1 MSGRRSDLLSVSCPP
16 IDVACWI
23 PRPGSSPCR
32 QPKHIFRGYEHR
44 EMDYPLRPEKHE
56 ADHHRRKLNRM
67 STLLAKNAEV
77 LVTMDSQRREVKNA
91 GLYAEDGFIKHIGP
105 NGELPATADTV
116 MDLSGQIVLP
126 GFVNTHHHLNQ
137 TLTRNLVAA
146 QNNNL
151 FPWLQAQYRIWART
165 TEEASRASTL
175 IGLAELAL
183 SGCTTVFDHTYV
195 FKNGNNLDCQ
205 IQAAKD
211 LGVRFHASRGSMSL
225 GQSQGGLPPDDC
237 VEDEAFILKDSD
249 RVIRAYHD
257 ASPGSMTQIAL
268 APCSP
273 FSVTISLLR
282 DSAALARQYKVK
294 LHTHLCETRDE
305 ERYTLER
312 YRLRPVDW
320 METHGWLGDDVWFAH
335 AIHVDDDEIKKFAQ
349 TGCGAAHCPCSN
361 MRLGSGIAPIK
372 KYLAAGVKVGLG
384 VDGSASN
391 DASNILLEARQAML
405 LARLQMGLLPPE
417 GPRKY
422 MFLSQSHSVRADEWM
437 TAREAL
443 EIATLGGARVLGRF
457 DIGSLE
463 PGKCADFFSL
473 DLHTIGYAGAL
484 HDPVAATLFCA
495 PQSAKFT
502 VINGKVIVRD
512 GEVVTMDLKPIIETH
527 NRCAFEMANALEI

>member
-1 MSGRRSDLLSVSCPP
+1 MP
-16 IDVACWI
+16 
-23 PRPGSSPCR
+23 
-32 QPKHIFRGYEHR
+32 
-44 EMDYPLRPEKHE
+44 
-56 ADHHRRKLNRM
+56 
-67 STLLAKNAEV
+67 TLLAKNAEV
-77 LVTMDSQRREVKNA
+77 LVTMDGRRRELKDA
-91 GLYAEDGFIKHIGP
+91 GIYVENGFIRQVGP
-105 NGELPATADTV
+105 MEELPSTADTV
-116 MDLSGQIVLP
+116 LDLSGQIVLP

-137 TLTRNLVAA
+137 TLTRNLPAA

-151 FPWLQAQYRIWART
+151 FPWLQAQYRTWAAT
-165 TEEASRASTL
+165 DEEASRASTL

-183 SGCTTVFDHTYV
+183 SGCTTVFDHTYIY
-195 FKNGNNLDCQ
+195 KNGNNIDCQ

-225 GQSQGGLPPDDC
+225 GQSRGGLPPDDC
-237 VEDEAFILKDSD
+237 VEDEKFIIEDSE
-249 RVIRAYHD
+249 RVIKTHHD
-257 ASPGSMTQIAL
+257 ASAGSMTRVVL

-273 FSVTISLLR
+273 FSVTVSLLR

-312 YRLRPVDW
+312 FSLRPVDW

-349 TGCGAAHCPCSN
+349 SGCGVAHCPCSN
-361 MRLGSGIAPIK
+361 MRLASGIAPIK
-372 KYLAAGVKVGLG
+372 KYLAAGVKVGIG

-391 DASNILLEARQAML
+391 DASNMLLETRQAML
-405 LARLQMGLLPPE
+405 NARQHLGLLPPE

-422 MFLSQSHSVRADEWM
+422 FLLSQSHPVRAKEWM

-443 EIATLGGARVLGRF
+443 EIATLGGAGVLGRP

-473 DLHTIGYAGAL
+473 DLHTVGYAGAL
-484 HDPVAATLFCA
+484 HDPVAAVLFCA
-495 PQSAKFT
+495 PQNARHT
-502 VINGKVIVRD
+502 VINGRVIVRD
-512 GEVVTMDLKPIIETH
+512 GKITTMDMQPVIETH
-527 NRCAFEMANALEI
+527 NRCAAKIALN